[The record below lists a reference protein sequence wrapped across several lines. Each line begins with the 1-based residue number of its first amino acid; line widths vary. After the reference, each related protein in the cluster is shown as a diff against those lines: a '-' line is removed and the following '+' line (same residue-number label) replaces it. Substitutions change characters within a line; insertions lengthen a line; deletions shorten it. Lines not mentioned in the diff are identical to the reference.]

1 MTRVAGEFKA
11 ALPPDEAIV
20 ACAAAVERLGW
31 RVEDVAAGRIASGAK
46 TASGHPFRV
55 EIELADLGGATGIR
69 VTGSDLGAAPLE
81 QEVLIAELN
90 RLRAAIEAGAAPAAD
105 RPPPAR
111 ASAGRGGRRL
121 AMAGIIALV
130 AIGVVVAAIAIL
142 GGSSDDSTPKV
153 RHKGAKSKTSGKP
166 KASPGKSAP
175 HKKPQAQSG
184 SGSSELGQSKEIH
197 DADLR
202 FTLTPTSVQRE
213 GSYITVKVELTGV
226 GSTGYEPTGNGFQ
239 ATLIGSDGQAYQVNT
254 SGAPDGCDPPDE
266 KLDDGQTGDGCVP
279 FKVPEGVNAATFRY
293 VPFFVGSRPVQWR
306 LRG

>member
-1 MTRVAGEFKA
+1 MTRVVGEFKA
-11 ALPPDEAIV
+11 ALPVDEAIV
-20 ACAAAVERLGW
+20 ACAAAIEGLGW

-55 EIELADLGGATGIR
+55 EIELSDLGRATGIR
-69 VTGSDLGAAPLE
+69 VAGSDLEAAPLE

-90 RLRAAIEAGAAPAAD
+90 RLRAAIEARAAPAAD

-111 ASAGRGGRRL
+111 ASTDRDSRRV
-121 AMAGIIALV
+121 AMGIIAVV

-153 RHKGAKSKTSGKP
+153 RHQGGKSKASGKP
-166 KASPGKSAP
+166 KASPGRSPAA
-175 HKKPQAQSG
+175 KKPQAQSA
-184 SGSSELGQSKEIH
+184 SGSSELGKSKEIH

-213 GSYITVKVELTGV
+213 GSFITVKVELTGV
-226 GSTGYEPTGNGFQ
+226 GSSGYEPTGNGFQ
-239 ATLIGSDGQAYQVNT
+239 ATLIGSDGQAYQVKT
-254 SGAPDGCDPPDE
+254 SGGPDGCDPPAE

-279 FKVPEGVNAATFRY
+279 FEVPAEVSAATFRY
-293 VPFFVGSRPVQWR
+293 VPFFVGSRGVQWR